1 MKSGIYNLN
10 FNNKR
15 AYIGKSVDLERR
27 QLEHI
32 NKLQK
37 GTHTKKLQEAYSIH
51 GTPSFDVLLYCHE
64 DHIDVYEIA
73 YIINN
78 LDIDLLNTTIPK
90 RPPIEEMAV
99 LLNNMDKAVYSTAEH
114 ICMILDADEHML
126 ELEATIRD
134 SNKLYNDLV
143 ATGVQT
149 PKATKGIIKEL
160 EHGIKL
166 RQATN
171 EGLKLKIQQLNNRNW
186 YERLFNR

>member
-1 MKSGIYNLN
+1 
-10 FNNKR
+10 
-15 AYIGKSVDLERR
+15 
-27 QLEHI
+27 
-32 NKLQK
+32 
-37 GTHTKKLQEAYSIH
+37 
-51 GTPSFDVLLYCHE
+51 
-64 DHIDVYEIA
+64 
-73 YIINN
+73 
-78 LDIDLLNTTIPK
+78 
-90 RPPIEEMAV
+90 
-99 LLNNMDKAVYSTAEH
+99 
-114 ICMILDADEHML
+114 ML